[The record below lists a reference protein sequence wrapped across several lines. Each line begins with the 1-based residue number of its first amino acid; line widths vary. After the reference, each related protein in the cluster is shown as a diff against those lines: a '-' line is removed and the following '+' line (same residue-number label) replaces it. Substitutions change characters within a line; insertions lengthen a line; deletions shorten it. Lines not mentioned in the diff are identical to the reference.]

1 MERISSKFQ
10 LKPSRRKQTN
20 ERKEEASE
28 GREWRKQLLFFTS
41 KKNKM
46 REGLTH
52 LIAERQKKKKNPN
65 QKGRKSRKTLASLQH
80 HNWPPKHRDK
90 QPRSKTWVCKA
101 QGEMT
106 GHSSCDFFDT
116 KKAEITRMII
126 RNSLHSKR
134 MYWKPLKGKR
144 QLTFGNSNLVAWV

>member
-52 LIAERQKKKKNPN
+52 LIAERQERKLPRQIKCEWKWIALCRVLKKIEP
-65 QKGRKSRKTLASLQH
+65 SRL
-80 HNWPPKHRDK
+80 
-90 QPRSKTWVCKA
+90 
-101 QGEMT
+101 
-106 GHSSCDFFDT
+106 
-116 KKAEITRMII
+116 KKA
-126 RNSLHSKR
+126 
-134 MYWKPLKGKR
+134 R
-144 QLTFGNSNLVAWV
+144 QKLILSNRTNWI